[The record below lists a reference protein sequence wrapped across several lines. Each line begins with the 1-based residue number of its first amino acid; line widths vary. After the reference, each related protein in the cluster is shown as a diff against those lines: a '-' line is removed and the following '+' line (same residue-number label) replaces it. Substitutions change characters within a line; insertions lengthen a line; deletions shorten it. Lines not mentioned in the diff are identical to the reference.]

1 MLIVAPPTRWV
12 EGGGRHFKQSNVSGE
27 NRCIPL
33 PLFLKTVANFYPP
46 PQTTLQIYPHPIDK
60 K

>member
-33 PLFLKTVANFYPP
+33 PLFLGCQFLSPTPNNPP
-46 PQTTLQIYPHPIDK
+46 NLPPSY
-60 K
+60 